1 MQGKPML
8 MPAVWGGLALGVLSA
23 LPLVGALNLCC
34 CLWVVTGGVLASYV
48 LQANTDVPITA
59 GDGAIVGLMSG
70 LVGAFVY
77 AFVSLPVN
85 LLMGPLQQR
94 AMSRLADI
102 VPNLPPEV
110 RDALGSAGSAEMA
123 AAGAV
128 MGFVAML
135 FAGAVFATAG
145 GFLGYVFFRKKD
157 APPAPAQ
164 GPFGN

>member
-1 MQGKPML
+1 MQGRPML
-8 MPAVWGGLALGVLSA
+8 MPAVWGGLAIGILSA
-23 LPLVGALNLCC
+23 LPIVGALNICC

-48 LQANTDVPITA
+48 LQSNTEAPISA

-77 AFVSLPVN
+77 VFVSLPVS
-85 LLMGPLQQR
+85 LLMGPIQQR
-94 AMSRLADI
+94 AMSRLADTL
-102 VPNLPPEV
+102 PNLPPEV

-145 GFLGYVFFRKKD
+145 GFLGYLFFRKK
-157 APPAPAQ
+157 PQQPAT
-164 GPFGN
+164 FD